1 MDNLANL
8 EQLSPTGTVV
18 IVGVLRL
25 WVASGGVGTYF
36 LTTLTNC

>member
-1 MDNLANL
+1 MENLANL

-25 WVASGGVGTYF
+25 VGGSGSPAAVLAF
-36 LTTLTNC
+36 IP